1 MKKKLKIEENE
12 KNFEDE
18 VMESLP
24 EELVSLLEL
33 LSGNFLTGRKIY
45 LFGDIVTENILSVI
59 EQIHSLEEKGDEDIE
74 IFINSNGGYVVDCLA
89 LVDVMDASNCDI
101 QTTILGIAASA
112 ACLIASNGT
121 KGKRYAGFNSVY
133 MFHEVV
139 TDIPDFKASNA
150 KYHTE
155 ETERIQKRFTT
166 IFSKNTGK
174 TSKEII
180 EKFYKNEN
188 NLDVFMTATQAKK
201 FGIIDKIISGKNKK
215 KRVKK
220 NK

>member
-1 MKKKLKIEENE
+1 
-12 KNFEDE
+12 
-18 VMESLP
+18 
-24 EELVSLLEL
+24 
-33 LSGNFLTGRKIY
+33 
-45 LFGDIVTENILSVI
+45 
-59 EQIHSLEEKGDEDIE
+59 
-74 IFINSNGGYVVDCLA
+74 
-89 LVDVMDASNCDI
+89 
-101 QTTILGIAASA
+101 
-112 ACLIASNGT
+112 
-121 KGKRYAGFNSVY
+121 
-133 MFHEVV
+133 MFHEVF